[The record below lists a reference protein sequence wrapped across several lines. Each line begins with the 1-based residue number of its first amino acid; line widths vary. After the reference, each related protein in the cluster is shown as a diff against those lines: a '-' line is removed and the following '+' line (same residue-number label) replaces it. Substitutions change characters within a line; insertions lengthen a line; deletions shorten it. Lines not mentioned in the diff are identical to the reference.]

1 MKIFPTDLDGV
12 LVIEP
17 QVHHDGRGFFA
28 ESYQAARYAA
38 AGVDVTFVQDNH
50 SRSVKNTLRGLHQQL
65 DRPQAKLLR
74 VLRGAIFDVV
84 VDVRRGSPTFKRWI
98 GVELSEDNFRQI
110 FVPIGFAHGFCVL
123 SDVAD
128 VEYKCSDVY
137 QAGDE
142 LGLAWNDP
150 EIGVEWPVAEPILST
165 KDSAGKTLAQLL
177 DRLPRYAGATPAV
190 RRVER

>member
-1 MKIFPTDLDGV
+1 MKVFPTDLEGV

-17 QVHHDGRGFFA
+17 QVHRDDRGFFA
-28 ESYQAARYAA
+28 ETFHAPRYAA
-38 AGVDVTFVQDNH
+38 AGVDATFIQDNH
-50 SRSVKNTLRGLHQQL
+50 SRSVKNTLRGLHSQL
-65 DRPQAKLLR
+65 ERPQAKLLR

-84 VDVRRGSPTFKRWI
+84 VDVRVGSPTFKRWI
-98 GVELSEDNFRQI
+98 SVELSDENFRQI

-123 SDVAD
+123 SDVAE

-150 EIGVEWPVAEPILST
+150 EIGVKWPTDQPLLSP
-165 KDSAGKTLAQLL
+165 KDREGKPLSRLL
-177 DRLPRYAGATPAV
+177 DRLPRYAPKP
-190 RRVER
+190 

>member
-1 MKIFPTDLDGV
+1 MKVFPTDLEGV

-17 QVHHDGRGFFA
+17 QVHRDDRGFFA
-28 ESYQAARYAA
+28 ETFHAPRYAA
-38 AGVDVTFVQDNH
+38 AGVTATFIQDNH
-50 SRSVKNTLRGLHQQL
+50 SRSVRGTLRGLHAQL
-65 DRPQAKLLR
+65 ERPQAKLLR

-84 VDVRRGSPTFKRWI
+84 VDVRVGSPTFKRWI
-98 GVELSEDNFRQI
+98 SVELSDENFRQI

-123 SDVAD
+123 SDVAE

-150 EIGVEWPVAEPILST
+150 EIGVKWPVDEPLLSP
-165 KDSAGKTLAQLL
+165 KDRDGKPLSRLL
-177 DRLPRYAGATPAV
+177 DRLPRYAPKP
-190 RRVER
+190 

>member
-1 MKIFPTDLDGV
+1 M

-17 QVHHDGRGFFA
+17 QVHRDSRGFFA
-28 ESYQAARYAA
+28 ETYHAARYAA
-38 AGVDVTFVQDNH
+38 AGIDATFVQDNH
-50 SRSVKNTLRGLHQQL
+50 SRSVRHTLRGLHAQL
-65 DRPQAKLLR
+65 QRPQAKLLR

-98 GVELSEDNFRQI
+98 SVELSEENFRQI

-123 SDVAD
+123 SDVAE

-137 QAGDE
+137 QPGDE

-150 EIGVEWPVAEPILST
+150 AIGVAWPVADPILSD
-165 KDSAGKTLAQLL
+165 KDRHGQPLAQLL
-177 DRLPRYAGATPAV
+177 DRLPKYVPAK
-190 RRVER
+190 